1 MIKCYREELE
11 NLNYKKILIIDDED
25 EILLLLKTV
34 LSKEGFTNIKTLNNS
49 IEAIQVCKEY
59 NPDIIIL
66 DIMMPKVNGL
76 ELIKEIRKFSEVTV
90 LFLSAKD
97 DEIDKILGL
106 ELGADDYITKPFSTK
121 EVLFRIKA
129 HLRRIDRIQNEMVKN
144 KNIIETLDFII
155 DLNSAEIQRENKR
168 IFLRAKELNLLRLFV
183 LNKNMILSKDQ
194 IIKSV
199 WDEVPYGYENT
210 LMVHIRKLREK
221 LEKNPSEPKYILTIK
236 GIGYKFNI

>member
-1 MIKCYREELE
+1 M
-11 NLNYKKILIIDDED
+11 NYKKILIIDDED

-66 DIMMPKVNGL
+66 DIMMPEVNGL

-144 KNIIETLDFII
+144 KNIIETLDFKI
-155 DLNSAEIQRENKR
+155 DLNSGEIQRENKM